1 MSNINGRAERKRNPL
16 SCDSPSRSSGATT
29 RPSDKQWNFY
39 RKMTAGNA
47 GNIKLVYQIYRDIRL
62 ESAKSNSRETVFW
75 TSLCSHTM
83 KYFRKSIFPL
93 LLQWI
98 WRLGMC
104 PWSWHCHPT
113 VHEGSQLV
121 ERLGLPTCTCPRS
134 SNDRSQSL
142 HLRGRFSLHIRNGQ
156 WGSAKPCKIMQ
167 TPLSFTR
174 TSENFMPVPIR
185 ALRLWKGSI
194 SRVVC
199 QVWHRNSQVSTM
211 GRNHLE
217 HLNAKGCQSYT
228 YAVSI
233 FTVFTFSRFQLTVF
247 CTWQWKGANVLAWPK
262 TCLDISCRSFC
273 KSSEN
278 PSKHR
283 YCEAPILPGKQLW
296 QKTSTSPSIWVNQS
310 RVHRIHDSHTEKG
323 AMVGLPGWRSRTR
336 TAPCSPLWGGDAQM
350 TWWAQ
355 KITICYDLPHYNIS
369 HSKIFQNLQNFKKF
383 FAEFETHSVHLCP
396 PPRFG
401 GGLSWHPKAWA
412 DSVFK
417 LSFGLDG
424 SRPNLVF

>member
-39 RKMTAGNA
+39 RQMTAGNA

-142 HLRGRFSLHIRNGQ
+142 HLRGKFSLHIRNGQ

-185 ALRLWKGSI
+185 ALWLWKGSI

-278 PSKHR
+278 LQSTDTVRLR
-283 YCEAPILPGKQLW
+283 YCRENNYDKKHQHLHQ
-296 QKTSTSPSIWVNQS
+296 SESI
-310 RVHRIHDSHTEKG
+310 
-323 AMVGLPGWRSRTR
+323 
-336 TAPCSPLWGGDAQM
+336 
-350 TWWAQ
+350 
-355 KITICYDLPHYNIS
+355 
-369 HSKIFQNLQNFKKF
+369 
-383 FAEFETHSVHLCP
+383 
-396 PPRFG
+396 
-401 GGLSWHPKAWA
+401 
-412 DSVFK
+412 
-417 LSFGLDG
+417 
-424 SRPNLVF
+424 NLVFTVFTTHTRKKAPWLAFLVDVPELEQLHVVLCEGVMHKWHGEHKK